1 MNANTWA
8 AIMDDQPGAFSN
20 RINGT
25 YPAKKPLST
34 VPPNVLAVLPRLP
47 DDIQYRF
54 VRRHLILLDT
64 RAGVILERIPY
75 AIWRTDCRK
84 VDLPSLNPASQ
95 SRRDASRE
103 TCRGSC
109 ERRCADRTVQPD
121 ERGASAAELAAV
133 IPVMDHHHAPY
144 TFVLRPTPP
153 FRLDLTAWALRRRA
167 RNLIDRWDGTTYR
180 RVIVMDGRP
189 TELAVRQTGSSAAP
203 RLHVTATP
211 PLNTPLERRGV
222 RSILDRLLGLRIDL
236 TDWYRMAAGDARL
249 RPLAD
254 TFRGMKPPRFPTMFE
269 AVVNGFACQQL
280 SLEVGLELLNRL
292 ATISGARLGRR
303 GDVRYAFPTAQD
315 IAPLP
320 AEKYRAIGFSR
331 QKVRALLDLARP
343 ITLQELE
350 LESVARED
358 DAVARQ
364 RLLKLR
370 GVGRWTAEYVL
381 LRGVGRLHVF
391 PGDDVGAQ
399 KRLARWLGR
408 SRPLDY
414 AGVHRAVE
422 RWQPYAGLV
431 YFHLLLDG
439 LSQAGA
445 LDRDPESTSN
455 GSIIEA
461 SRPGRGSR

>member
-1 MNANTWA
+1 
-8 AIMDDQPGAFSN
+8 
-20 RINGT
+20 
-25 YPAKKPLST
+25 
-34 VPPNVLAVLPRLP
+34 
-47 DDIQYRF
+47 
-54 VRRHLILLDT
+54 
-64 RAGVILERIPY
+64 
-75 AIWRTDCRK
+75 
-84 VDLPSLNPASQ
+84 
-95 SRRDASRE
+95 
-103 TCRGSC
+103 
-109 ERRCADRTVQPD
+109 
-121 ERGASAAELAAV
+121 
-133 IPVMDHHHAPY
+133 MDHRQAAH
-144 TFVLRPTPP
+144 TFVLQPIPP
-153 FRLDLTAWALRRRA
+153 FRLDLTVWALRRRA

-180 RVIVMDGRP
+180 RVIVVEGRP

-203 RLHVTATP
+203 RLRVTATP
-211 PLNTPLERRGV
+211 PPQTLLERRRV
-222 RSILDRLLGLRIDL
+222 RSIVDRLLGLRIDL
-236 TDWYRMAAGDARL
+236 TDWYRMATGDARL

-254 TFRGMKPPRFPTMFE
+254 AFRGMKPPRFPTMFE

-292 ATISGARLGRR
+292 ATISSATLGKR

-315 IAPLP
+315 IARLP

-331 QKVRALLDLARP
+331 QKVRALLDLART
-343 ITLQELE
+343 ITRQELE
-350 LESVARED
+350 LESLERED
-358 DAVARQ
+358 DAVVRQ
-364 RLLKLR
+364 RLLELR

-381 LRGVGRLHVF
+381 LRGVGRLRVF

-445 LDRDPESTSN
+445 LDRDPESTSK
-455 GSIIEA
+455 GSIIEDH
-461 SRPGRGSR
+461 RHL